1 MFNYISDL
9 FRSLFPDVFFEEN
22 TNRNLL
28 TGNHSYL
35 LTGGNLIKKLEL
47 ILYSE
52 TIQILCG
59 NLAAILPGKVNLS
72 PGGLET
78 QSWWQGWQKFGT
90 AEQLLPDG
98 GTKQSSRTSL
108 RTCLKRN
115 HCDQFGWCFANIN
128 CLRYIVFCIVRS
140 SHEHQ
145 TVETLGRPL

>member
-78 QSWWQGWQKFGT
+78 QS
-90 AEQLLPDG
+90 
-98 GTKQSSRTSL
+98 
-108 RTCLKRN
+108 
-115 HCDQFGWCFANIN
+115 
-128 CLRYIVFCIVRS
+128 
-140 SHEHQ
+140 
-145 TVETLGRPL
+145 